1 MKKAVL
7 VLFIVKKQQV
17 LARGS
22 LITVEN
28 LEPHLSFDSVNI
40 PAASFFRPLCLQTL
54 ETSQLKGTQMPF

>member
-22 LITVEN
+22 LITLEN
-28 LEPHLSFDSVNI
+28 LEPHLSFDSAI
-40 PAASFFRPLCLQTL
+40 ECM
-54 ETSQLKGTQMPF
+54 G

>member
-17 LARGS
+17 LVRGS

-28 LEPHLSFDSVNI
+28 LEPHLSFDSAI
-40 PAASFFRPLCLQTL
+40 ECM
-54 ETSQLKGTQMPF
+54 G